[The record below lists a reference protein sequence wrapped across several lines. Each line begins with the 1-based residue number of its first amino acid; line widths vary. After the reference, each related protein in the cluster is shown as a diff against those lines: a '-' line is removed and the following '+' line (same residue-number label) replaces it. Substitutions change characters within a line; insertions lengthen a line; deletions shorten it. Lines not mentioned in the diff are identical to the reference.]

1 MNWLKA
7 VVAFIIVVSLL
18 GTVFTGGQ
26 AQGAFEQLFIMGF
39 VFILVVE
46 FVPHLLLVKKVKP
59 GRMIDDSPLLQIK
72 FEAIFFRIYV

>member
-46 FVPHLLLVKKVKP
+46 FVPQLIVGEEGKARP
-59 GRMIDDSPLLQIK
+59 DD
-72 FEAIFFRIYV
+72 